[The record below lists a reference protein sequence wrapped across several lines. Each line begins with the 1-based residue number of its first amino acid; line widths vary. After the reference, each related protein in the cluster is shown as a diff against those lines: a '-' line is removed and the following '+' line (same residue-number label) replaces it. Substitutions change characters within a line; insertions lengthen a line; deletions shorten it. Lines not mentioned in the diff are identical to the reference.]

1 MGLTCEEKL
10 QTTSATRG
18 TPSMYI
24 DSTRHLQLDVDA
36 RSNRYFRNAVERHW
50 DPYEIDL
57 EQDEENL
64 LEEGGTEEEF
74 DGMRAGIA
82 KFGAGEQAV
91 TEDLAPLAIVLDD
104 IDDQMFITTQLY
116 EEAKHTEFFD
126 RYWREVIHHVEDER
140 GWERSSPTDDRWFN
154 EPYWELFERNEE
166 AMTRLLTD
174 DTPENRATAYC
185 YYHLTIE
192 GILAQTGY
200 YGMQSSYSGERFPE
214 VPHLPGLVE
223 GFSLIRSD
231 EGRHV
236 GFGMARLKALVE
248 SGAVSVDRLRELVA
262 EPIALTQRIVDAAVE
277 AGEPGV
283 GPAELAEYAAER
295 HTQRMTQIADASAEI
310 PDVEELTRLSDD

>member
-1 MGLTCEEKL
+1 
-10 QTTSATRG
+10 
-18 TPSMYI
+18 MYI
-24 DSTRHLQLDVDA
+24 DSTRHLQLDVDS

-57 EQDEENL
+57 EQDRENL
-64 LEEGGTEEEF
+64 IAEGGTEEEF

-104 IDDQMFITTQLY
+104 IDDQMFLTTQLY

-126 RYWREVIHHVEDER
+126 RYWREVIHAVEDER
-140 GWERSSPTDDRWFN
+140 GWERSSPTDERWFN
-154 EPYWELFERNEE
+154 EPYWELFERDEE
-166 AMTRLLTD
+166 AMARLLTD
-174 DTPENRATAYC
+174 DTPENRARAYC
-185 YYHLTIE
+185 HYHLTIE

-236 GFGMARLKALVE
+236 GFGMAKLKELIATGEVTPDLINDT
-248 SGAVSVDRLRELVA
+248 VDELIPFVHGITMD
-262 EPIALTQRIVDAAVE
+262 ERYDTDQGIQPE
-277 AGEPGV
+277 
-283 GPAELAEYAAER
+283 ELEQYAAEK
-295 HTQRMTQIADASAEI
+295 HIERMQQITDAATDI
-310 PDVEELTRLSDD
+310 PDVDTLTRLEGD

>member
-1 MGLTCEEKL
+1 
-10 QTTSATRG
+10 
-18 TPSMYI
+18 MYI

-50 DPYEIDL
+50 DPYDIDL
-57 EQDEENL
+57 EQDKQNL

-74 DGMRAGIA
+74 DGMKAGIA

-104 IDDQMFITTQLY
+104 IDDQMFLTTQLY

-126 RYWREVIHHVEDER
+126 RYWREVIHAVEDER

-154 EPYWELFERNEE
+154 EPYWDLFEQNEA
-166 AMTRLLTD
+166 AMHRLLTD

-200 YGMQSSYSGERFPE
+200 YGMQSSYSADRFPE

-236 GFGMARLKALVE
+236 GFGMAKLKELIAESQVDPQHISDTVDELIPLVQGITE
-248 SGAVSVDRLRELVA
+248 DDRYQSDEGLPPGEL
-262 EPIALTQRIVDAAVE
+262 EQ
-277 AGEPGV
+277 
-283 GPAELAEYAAER
+283 YAAEK
-295 HTQRMTQIADASAEI
+295 HIERMQQITDAAADI
-310 PDVEELTRLSDD
+310 PDVDTLTRLEGD